1 MSLSP
6 RLPASTRTRDE
17 NGFRA
22 PLARWVGSVAALSSV
37 ILITGCVDRKGQY
50 RLSWK
55 EQGTATVSGSEQAVI
70 SMTFVDYPK
79 CKLEVASNI
88 MKAAVI
94 DLPSPEFTSPV
105 TSRRFACC
113 LPSQVTVKLGV
124 LTHGVR
130 FSPEAERRDCPL

>member
-1 MSLSP
+1 MSRS
-6 RLPASTRTRDE
+6 A
-17 NGFRA
+17 
-22 PLARWVGSVAALSSV
+22 ARRVGSAIAVLSV
-37 ILITGCVDRKGQY
+37 VLVTGCVDRKGQY

-70 SMTFVDYPK
+70 SMTFVDYPD

-88 MKAAVI
+88 MKAAVSE
-94 DLPSPEFTSPV
+94 LPSPEFTSPV

-113 LPSQVTVKLGV
+113 LPAQVTVKLGV

-130 FSPEAERRDCPL
+130 FSPESKRRDCPL